1 MTITAVVDYSAG
13 NLASVKKALDWLGV
27 PSIVAS
33 DPAQVAKAGRIIIPG
48 VGNFAVTQRLADTGL
63 RDAITDAIGA
73 GRPLL
78 GICLGMQWLFQSSR
92 EAPGVRG
99 LGIFSGDCDR
109 FPAGIKSPHV
119 GWNALESRC
128 RSRLLENVPASAF
141 VYFSHSYRAPVV
153 EHTVA
158 TCEYAGE
165 FSAVV
170 EYGRIFG
177 VQFHPEKS
185 GPAGLGLL
193 SNFCHLPC

>member
-1 MTITAVVDYSAG
+1 MTTTAVVDYSAG

-27 PSIVAS
+27 PSIVTS
-33 DPAQVAKAGRIIIPG
+33 DPARVAKAARIIIPG
-48 VGNFAVTQRLADTGL
+48 VANFAVTQRLADTGL

-73 GRPLL
+73 GTPLL
-78 GICLGMQWLFQSSR
+78 GICLGMQWLFQSSH
-92 EAPGVRG
+92 EAPQVHG
-99 LGIFSGDCDR
+99 LGIFPGDCAR

-119 GWNALESRC
+119 GWNALQLRC
-128 RSRLLENVPASAF
+128 SSSLLQNVPESAF
-141 VYFSHSYRAPVV
+141 VYFTHSYRAPVV

-185 GPAGLGLL
+185 GPAGLRLL

>member
-1 MTITAVVDYSAG
+1 
-13 NLASVKKALDWLGV
+13 
-27 PSIVAS
+27 
-33 DPAQVAKAGRIIIPG
+33 
-48 VGNFAVTQRLADTGL
+48 VGNFAVTQRLGDTGL
-63 RDAITDAIGA
+63 REAITDAINA
-73 GRPLL
+73 GTPLL

-92 EAPGVRG
+92 EAPAVPG
-99 LGIFSGDCDR
+99 LGIFPGDCDH

-119 GWNALESRC
+119 GWNALQLRC
-128 RSRLLENVPASAF
+128 CSTLLQNVPANAF
-141 VYFSHSYRAPVV
+141 VYFTHSYRAPVV

-170 EYGRIFG
+170 ECGRIFG

-185 GPAGLGLL
+185 GPAGLRLL

>member
-1 MTITAVVDYSAG
+1 MTTTAVVDYSAG
-13 NLASVKKALDWLGV
+13 NLASVRKALDWLGV

-48 VGNFAVTQRLADTGL
+48 VGNFAVTQRLTDTGL
-63 RDAITDAIGA
+63 RDAIRDAIGA
-73 GRPLL
+73 GTPLL

-92 EAPGVRG
+92 EAPEVQG
-99 LGIFSGDCDR
+99 LGIFPGACLR
-109 FPAGIKSPHV
+109 FPGGIKSPHV
-119 GWNALESRC
+119 GWNTLQLRSC
-128 RSRLLENVPASAF
+128 SRLLANVPESAF
-141 VYFSHSYRAPVV
+141 VYFTHSYRAPVV

-170 EYGRIFG
+170 ECGRIFG

-185 GPAGLGLL
+185 GPAGLRLL